1 MEVKIKDIDGRDYI
15 IEDLDLFITHLKD
28 FHTVN
33 GKADGSL
40 HEENGYYF
48 KVTQDFLDSVIAVS
62 YTHLT
67 LPTIYSV

>member
-1 MEVKIKDIDGRDYI
+1 MVKIKDIDGRDYI
-15 IEDLDLFITHLKD
+15 LEDLDRFTRHLED

-48 KVTQDFLDSVIAVS
+48 KVTQNFLNQIIDFK
-62 YTHLT
+62 
-67 LPTIYSV
+67 